1 MENSRSSPS
10 HLGNYFVTIFMY
22 VQSQILMVPNPKMH
36 VDFNELEKQFQLS
49 VNLVYTELNNN

>member
-1 MENSRSSPS
+1 
-10 HLGNYFVTIFMY
+10 MY